1 MTRDGCQPVGAILT
15 VIARPPTTLINM
27 RHHSLRLGDTRW
39 YILREVRALVRLCCP
54 PLHTLYRGLSRPRE
68 HHRRWMVVQGGPNY
82 DATLCVFS
90 ILASTTST
98 TALERVVV
106 WYSER
111 ALDTVV
117 N

>member
-1 MTRDGCQPVGAILT
+1 
-15 VIARPPTTLINM
+15 
-27 RHHSLRLGDTRW
+27 
-39 YILREVRALVRLCCP
+39 
-54 PLHTLYRGLSRPRE
+54 
-68 HHRRWMVVQGGPNY
+68 MVVQGGPNY
-82 DATLCVFS
+82 DAILFVFS